1 MTDDAAGTPATPGK
15 TGPGRANPIDKAP
28 INQSPVNKAPINK
41 AYENLTFLRSRDART
56 LRILS
61 EYLEPQARLRRRRIR
76 SAIVFFGSAR
86 TLPLREA
93 EERYGA
99 AASGRR
105 AGVSSAEMRYAQRQI
120 RLAAYYED
128 ARALAGKLTAWA
140 KESGAEGE
148 LVVCSGGGPG
158 MMEAANRGAAEAGG
172 QNIGLAIS
180 LPHEAAPNRYITP
193 GLDMEFHYFFMRKF
207 WFMYLAR
214 ALVAFPGGY
223 GTLDEL
229 FEVLTLLQ
237 TRKVQRPVQV
247 IVYGREYWD
256 DVVDFDKLVEWGA
269 ITAADLQLIHR
280 VDDVEEAFALLTR
293 SIAPPRGR
301 KRG

>member
-1 MTDDAAGTPATPGK
+1 MPDTPAGAAPDANTPRR
-15 TGPGRANPIDKAP
+15 GRAPAT
-28 INQSPVNKAPINK
+28 NK
-41 AYENLTFLRSRDART
+41 AYESLTFLRSRDART
-56 LRILS
+56 VRILS

-86 TLPLREA
+86 TLPLADA
-93 EERYGA
+93 EERYGG
-99 AASGRR
+99 AASGRS
-105 AGVSSAEMRYAQRQI
+105 GVSNAEMRYAQRQI

-128 ARALAGKLTAWA
+128 ARALAARLTTWA

-172 QNIGLAIS
+172 QSIGLAIS
-180 LPHEAAPNRYITP
+180 LPHEAEPNRYITP

-223 GTLDEL
+223 GTIDEL

-247 IVYGREYWD
+247 IVYGREYWN
-256 DVVDFDKLVEWGA
+256 DVVDFGKLVEWGA
-269 ITAADLQLIHR
+269 ITPADLELIHV

-293 SIAPPRGR
+293 SITAPRGR

>member
-1 MTDDAAGTPATPGK
+1 MAD
-15 TGPGRANPIDKAP
+15 
-28 INQSPVNKAPINK
+28 SPINK
-41 AYENLTFLRSRDART
+41 AYENLAFLRSRDARI

-76 SAIVFFGSAR
+76 SAIVFFGSSS
-86 TLPLREA
+86 TLSPAVA

-99 AASGRR
+99 IASGRR
-105 AGVSSAEMRYAQRQI
+105 PGVSSADMRRAQRQI
-120 RLAAYYED
+120 RLAAYYDD
-128 ARALAGKLTAWA
+128 ARLLARKVTTWA

-172 QNIGLAIS
+172 QSVGLTIS
-180 LPHEAAPNRYITP
+180 LPHEPLPNRYISP
-193 GLDMEFHYFFMRKF
+193 GLAVEFHYFFMRKF

-214 ALVAFPGGY
+214 ALVVFPGGY
-223 GTLDEL
+223 GTMDEL

-237 TRKVQRPVQV
+237 TRKVQRPVEV

-256 DVVDFDKLVEWGA
+256 EVVNFEKLVEWGTISA
-269 ITAADLQLIHR
+269 EDRALIHL
-280 VDDVEEAFALLTR
+280 VDDVEEAFTILTR
-293 SIAPPRGR
+293 TITAPKAG
-301 KRG
+301 KSG

>member
-1 MTDDAAGTPATPGK
+1 MPDTPAGAPAANTPRR
-15 TGPGRANPIDKAP
+15 GRAPAT
-28 INQSPVNKAPINK
+28 NK
-41 AYENLTFLRSRDART
+41 AYESLTFLRSRDART
-56 LRILS
+56 VRILS

-86 TLPLREA
+86 TLPLAEA
-93 EERYGA
+93 EERYGG
-99 AASGRR
+99 AASGRS
-105 AGVSSAEMRYAQRQI
+105 GVSNAEMRYAQRQI

-128 ARALAGKLTAWA
+128 ARALAARLTTWA

-172 QNIGLAIS
+172 QSIGLAIS
-180 LPHEAAPNRYITP
+180 LPHEAEPNRYITP

-223 GTLDEL
+223 GTMDEL

-256 DVVDFDKLVEWGA
+256 DVVDFGKLVEWGA
-269 ITAADLQLIHR
+269 ITPADLELIHV

>member
-1 MTDDAAGTPATPGK
+1 MPDTPAGAAPAANTPRRS
-15 TGPGRANPIDKAP
+15 RAEAT
-28 INQSPVNKAPINK
+28 NK
-41 AYENLTFLRSRDART
+41 AYESLAFLRSRDART
-56 LRILS
+56 VRILS

-86 TLPLREA
+86 TLPLTEA

-99 AASGRR
+99 AASGRS
-105 AGVSSAEMRYAQRQI
+105 GVSNAEMRYAQRQI

-128 ARALAGKLTAWA
+128 ARALAARLTTWA

-180 LPHEAAPNRYITP
+180 LPHEAEPNRYVTP

-223 GTLDEL
+223 GTMDEL

-256 DVVDFDKLVEWGA
+256 DVVDFGKLVEWGA
-269 ITAADLQLIHR
+269 ITPADLELIHM

-293 SIAPPRGR
+293 SITAPRGR

>member
-1 MTDDAAGTPATPGK
+1 MPDQPAGAAPA
-15 TGPGRANPIDKAP
+15 ANPPNRGRTGAT
-28 INQSPVNKAPINK
+28 NK
-41 AYENLTFLRSRDART
+41 AYESLTFLRSRDART
-56 LRILS
+56 LRILA

-86 TLPLREA
+86 TLPLADA

-99 AASGRR
+99 AASGRS
-105 AGVSSAEMRYAQRQI
+105 GVSNAEMRYAQRQI

-128 ARALAGKLTAWA
+128 ARALAGKLTTWA

-172 QNIGLAIS
+172 QSIGLAIS
-180 LPHEAAPNRYITP
+180 LPHEAEPNRYVTP

-214 ALVAFPGGY
+214 ALVAFPGGF
-223 GTLDEL
+223 GTMDEL

-256 DVVDFDKLVEWGA
+256 DVVDFGKLVEWGA
-269 ITAADLQLIHR
+269 ITQADLEMIHV
-280 VDDVEEAFALLTR
+280 VDGVEEAFALLTR
-293 SIAPPRGR
+293 SITAPRGR

>member
-1 MTDDAAGTPATPGK
+1 MPDTPAGAAPAANTPRRS
-15 TGPGRANPIDKAP
+15 RAEAT
-28 INQSPVNKAPINK
+28 NK
-41 AYENLTFLRSRDART
+41 AYESLAFLRSRDART
-56 LRILS
+56 VRILS

-86 TLPLREA
+86 TLPLTEA

-99 AASGRR
+99 AASGRS
-105 AGVSSAEMRYAQRQI
+105 GVSNAEMRYAQRQI

-128 ARALAGKLTAWA
+128 ARALAARLTAWA

-180 LPHEAAPNRYITP
+180 LPHEAEPNRYVTP

-223 GTLDEL
+223 GTMDEL

-256 DVVDFDKLVEWGA
+256 DVVDFGKLVEWGA
-269 ITAADLQLIHR
+269 ITPADLELIHM

-293 SIAPPRGR
+293 SITAPRGR

>member
-1 MTDDAAGTPATPGK
+1 MPDTPAGAAPGANTPRRGS
-15 TGPGRANPIDKAP
+15 AP
-28 INQSPVNKAPINK
+28 ATNK
-41 AYENLTFLRSRDART
+41 AYESLTFLRSRDART
-56 LRILS
+56 VRILS

-86 TLPLREA
+86 TLPLAEA
-93 EERYGA
+93 EERYGG
-99 AASGRR
+99 AASGRS
-105 AGVSSAEMRYAQRQI
+105 GVSNAEMRYAQRQI

-128 ARALAGKLTAWA
+128 ARALAARLTTWA

-172 QNIGLAIS
+172 QSIGLAIS
-180 LPHEAAPNRYITP
+180 LPHEAEPNRYITP

-223 GTLDEL
+223 GTIDEL

-247 IVYGREYWD
+247 IVYGREYWN
-256 DVVDFDKLVEWGA
+256 DVVDFGKLVEWGA
-269 ITAADLQLIHR
+269 ITPADLELIHV

-293 SIAPPRGR
+293 SITAPRGR

>member
-1 MTDDAAGTPATPGK
+1 MPDTPAGAAPAANTPRRS
-15 TGPGRANPIDKAP
+15 RAEAT
-28 INQSPVNKAPINK
+28 NK
-41 AYENLTFLRSRDART
+41 AYESLAFLRSRDART
-56 LRILS
+56 VRILS
-61 EYLEPQARLRRRRIR
+61 EYLEPHARLRRRRIR

-86 TLPLREA
+86 TLPLTEA

-99 AASGRR
+99 AASGRS
-105 AGVSSAEMRYAQRQI
+105 GVSNAEMRYAQRQI

-128 ARALAGKLTAWA
+128 ARALAARLTTWA

-172 QNIGLAIS
+172 QNVGLAIS
-180 LPHEAAPNRYITP
+180 LPHEAEPNRYVTP

-223 GTLDEL
+223 GTMDEL

-256 DVVDFDKLVEWGA
+256 DVVDFGKLVEWGA
-269 ITAADLQLIHR
+269 ITPADLDLIHM

-293 SIAPPRGR
+293 SITAPRGR

>member
-1 MTDDAAGTPATPGK
+1 MADTPKDD
-15 TGPGRANPIDKAP
+15 RAV
-28 INQSPVNKAPINK
+28 SK
-41 AYENLTFLRSRDART
+41 AYENLSFLRGRDART

-76 SAIVFFGSAR
+76 NAIVFFGSSR
-86 TLPLREA
+86 TLPLAEA
-93 EERYGA
+93 KESYGEV
-99 AASGRR
+99 ASGRQS
-105 AGVSSAEMRYAQRQI
+105 GVSKVEMRYAQRQI

-128 ARALAGKLTAWA
+128 ARELARRLTTWA
-140 KESGAEGE
+140 RETGHENE

-158 MMEAANRGAAEAGG
+158 MMEAANRGATEAGG
-172 QNIGLAIS
+172 QSVGLTIS
-180 LPHEAAPNRYITP
+180 LPHEPRPNRYISP
-193 GLDMEFHYFFMRKF
+193 GLAVEFHYFFMRKF

-214 ALVAFPGGY
+214 ALVVFPGGY
-223 GTLDEL
+223 GTMDEL

-269 ITAADLQLIHR
+269 ISAADLDLVHR
-280 VDDVEEAFALLTR
+280 VDDVDEAFTLLTR
-293 SIAPPRGR
+293 TIQSSRRR
-301 KRG
+301 KRT

>member
-1 MTDDAAGTPATPGK
+1 MPDTPASAPAGNTPRR
-15 TGPGRANPIDKAP
+15 GRAPAT
-28 INQSPVNKAPINK
+28 NK
-41 AYENLTFLRSRDART
+41 AYESLTFLRSRDART
-56 LRILS
+56 VRILS

-86 TLPLREA
+86 TLPLAEA
-93 EERYGA
+93 EERYGG
-99 AASGRR
+99 AASGRS
-105 AGVSSAEMRYAQRQI
+105 GVSNAEMRYAQRQI

-128 ARALAGKLTAWA
+128 ARALAARLTTWA

-172 QNIGLAIS
+172 QSIGLAIS
-180 LPHEAAPNRYITP
+180 LPHEAEPNRYVTP

-223 GTLDEL
+223 GTMDEL

-256 DVVDFDKLVEWGA
+256 DVVDFGKLVEWGA
-269 ITAADLQLIHR
+269 ITPADLELIHV

>member
-1 MTDDAAGTPATPGK
+1 M
-15 TGPGRANPIDKAP
+15 AN
-28 INQSPVNKAPINK
+28 SPINK
-41 AYENLTFLRSRDART
+41 AYENLPFLRSRDARI

-76 SAIVFFGSAR
+76 SAIVFFGSST
-86 TLPLREA
+86 TLSLAEA
-93 EERYGA
+93 KERYGA
-99 AASGRR
+99 IASGRR
-105 AGVSSAEMRYAQRQI
+105 SGVASAEMRRAQHQI

-128 ARALAGKLTAWA
+128 ARVLARKVTAWA

-172 QNIGLAIS
+172 QSVGLTIS
-180 LPHEAAPNRYITP
+180 LPHEPLPNRYVSP
-193 GLDMEFHYFFMRKF
+193 GLAVEFHYFFMRKF

-214 ALVAFPGGY
+214 ALVVFPGGY
-223 GTLDEL
+223 GTMDEL

-237 TRKVQRPVQV
+237 TRKVQRPVEV

-256 DVVDFDKLVEWGA
+256 EVVNFEKFLEWGTISA
-269 ITAADLQLIHR
+269 EDRKLIHL
-280 VDDVEEAFALLTR
+280 VDDVEEAFTILTR
-293 SIAPPRGR
+293 TITVPKAGKSG
-301 KRG
+301 

>member
-1 MTDDAAGTPATPGK
+1 MSDKPTDPTSVDPTSVDP
-15 TGPGRANPIDKAP
+15 NPIDP
-28 INQSPVNKAPINK
+28 NPINK
-41 AYENLTFLRSRDART
+41 AYENATFLRSRDARI

-76 SAIVFFGSAR
+76 NAIVFFGSSR
-86 TLPLREA
+86 TLPLAEA
-93 EERYGA
+93 MERYGA
-99 AASGRR
+99 VASGRQS
-105 AGVSSAEMRYAQRQI
+105 GVSKAEMRYAQRQI
-120 RLAAYYED
+120 RLSAYYED
-128 ARALAGKLTAWA
+128 ARELARRLTTWA
-140 KESGAEGE
+140 RETGHENE

-172 QNIGLAIS
+172 QSVGLAIS
-180 LPHEAAPNRYITP
+180 LPHEPEPNPYITP
-193 GLDMEFHYFFMRKF
+193 GLAVEFHYFFMRKF

-214 ALVAFPGGY
+214 ALVVFPGGY
-223 GTLDEL
+223 GTMDEM

-256 DVVDFDKLVEWGA
+256 DVVDFKKLVEWGA
-269 ITAADLQLIHR
+269 ITAADLDLVHM

-293 SIAPPRGR
+293 TIQSSRGR
-301 KRG
+301 RRA